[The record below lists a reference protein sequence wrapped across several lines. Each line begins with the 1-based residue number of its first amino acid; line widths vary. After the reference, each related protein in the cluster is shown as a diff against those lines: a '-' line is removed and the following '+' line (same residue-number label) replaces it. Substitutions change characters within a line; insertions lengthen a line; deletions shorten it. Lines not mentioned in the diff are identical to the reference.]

1 MDRNEEKKGAGRED
15 GAQEGDARQ
24 APAGRRFHTATF
36 DNIGEDK
43 REALLAVALSEFA
56 DKGFS
61 ATSVNAL
68 ARKAGVS
75 IGSLY
80 SYFPSKEDLFLTV
93 AARGHD
99 LLERAIA
106 DIDPEGPFAE
116 TFGLLLR
123 RARDYALSS
132 PELNLVYLDA
142 TTQGLRHLSE
152 RLSGSLESV
161 SAALYRKMLEAA
173 VRRGEARAGLEVG
186 PAAFCLDNLILLF
199 QFSFAS
205 DYYRERLRIFL
216 GLGEGEALDE
226 EVLMA
231 GIVEF
236 ARRAV
241 CGA

>member
-1 MDRNEEKKGAGRED
+1 MDRNEGKK
-15 GAQEGDARQ
+15 
-24 APAGRRFHTATF
+24 APGRRFHTATF

-68 ARKAGVS
+68 ARRAGVS

-99 LLERAIA
+99 LLERAIG

-123 RARDYALSS
+123 RARDYARSN

-142 TTQGLRHLSE
+142 TTQGLRQLSE

-173 VRRGEARAGLEVG
+173 ILRGEARAGLEVG

-216 GLGEGEALDE
+216 GLGEGEAMDE
-226 EVLMA
+226 EALMA

>member
-1 MDRNEEKKGAGRED
+1 MDRNEEKKA
-15 GAQEGDARQ
+15 AV
-24 APAGRRFHTATF
+24 RRFHTATF

-68 ARKAGVS
+68 ARRAGVS

-99 LLERAIA
+99 LLERAIG

-123 RARDYALSS
+123 RARDYARSN

-152 RLSGSLESV
+152 RLSGSLESL
-161 SAALYRKMLEAA
+161 SSDLYHKMLEAA
-173 VRRGEARAGLEVG
+173 ILRGEARAGLEVG

-216 GLGEGEALDE
+216 GLGEGEAMDE
-226 EVLMA
+226 EALMA
-231 GIVEF
+231 SIVEF

>member
-1 MDRNEEKKGAGRED
+1 MDRTEEKKSAVRS
-15 GAQEGDARQ
+15 ASA
-24 APAGRRFHTATF
+24 ARRFHTATF
-36 DNIGEDK
+36 DNIGEDR

-56 DKGFS
+56 AKGFS
-61 ATSVNAL
+61 ATSVNGL

-99 LLERAIA
+99 LLERAIG
-106 DIDPEGPFAE
+106 DIDPERPFVE
-116 TFGLLLR
+116 TFGLLVR
-123 RARDYALSS
+123 RARDYARSN
-132 PELNLVYLDA
+132 PELNLVYRDA

-161 SAALYRKMLEAA
+161 SAALYRRMLESA
-173 VRRGEARAGLEVG
+173 VRRGEARGGLEVG

-216 GLGEGEALDE
+216 GLKEGEVMDE
-226 EVLMA
+226 EALMA
-231 GIVEF
+231 AIVEF

-241 CGA
+241 CGAA

>member
-1 MDRNEEKKGAGRED
+1 
-15 GAQEGDARQ
+15 
-24 APAGRRFHTATF
+24 
-36 DNIGEDK
+36 
-43 REALLAVALSEFA
+43 
-56 DKGFS
+56 
-61 ATSVNAL
+61 
-68 ARKAGVS
+68 
-75 IGSLY
+75 
-80 SYFPSKEDLFLTV
+80 
-93 AARGHD
+93 
-99 LLERAIA
+99 
-106 DIDPEGPFAE
+106 
-116 TFGLLLR
+116 LR
-123 RARDYALSS
+123 RARDYARSN

-142 TTQGLRHLSE
+142 TTQGLRQLSE

-216 GLGEGEALDE
+216 GLGEGEAMDE
-226 EVLMA
+226 EALMA

-241 CGA
+241 CGAQGL